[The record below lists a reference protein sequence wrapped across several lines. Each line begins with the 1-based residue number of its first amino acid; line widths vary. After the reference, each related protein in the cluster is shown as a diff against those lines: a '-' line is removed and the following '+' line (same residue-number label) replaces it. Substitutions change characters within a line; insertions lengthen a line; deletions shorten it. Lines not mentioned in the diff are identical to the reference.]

1 MKIKELK
8 IRNFRRI
15 DNLHILPDRQ
25 INVIIG
31 ENGAGKSSLLD
42 AIAYLLSWFTARIV
56 NLKGNGNT
64 IKSDDISVTER
75 DAEISVCLDPGNNT
89 PEIAWN
95 LYGSRNKLEK
105 AGKTDLS
112 ELMNYVKS
120 LLSLKDSNSIS
131 SVPIVAYYR
140 VNRSVTEIP
149 LRVKKMEYGNIFE
162 VYKTAFENKTG
173 FRAFF
178 SWYRNRED
186 LENQRMRFENAGE
199 DPQLS
204 AVRRALSSFF
214 PDYNDLHVRRNPMS
228 MVLKKGDTLFNLN
241 QLSDGEQCYLALIS
255 DLSRKLVIANPES
268 QDPLKGHGIVLL
280 DEIELHLHPSWQKGV
295 IDKLKEVFPNIQ
307 FFITTHSPLVVSN
320 INAEQLI
327 LMREGERVYT
337 SSLSFGKEVNDILID
352 FFNLSSP
359 RGIEME
365 RSIEEAKKA
374 LRSNNREEYNRLM
387 DKIKN
392 QLPPSD
398 KDVIAMTLEAYHL
411 WK

>member
-1 MKIKELK
+1 M
-8 IRNFRRI
+8 
-15 DNLHILPDRQ
+15 
-25 INVIIG
+25 
-31 ENGAGKSSLLD
+31 
-42 AIAYLLSWFTARIV
+42 
-56 NLKGNGNT
+56 
-64 IKSDDISVTER
+64 
-75 DAEISVCLDPGNNT
+75 
-89 PEIAWN
+89 
-95 LYGSRNKLEK
+95 
-105 AGKTDLS
+105 
-112 ELMNYVKS
+112 
-120 LLSLKDSNSIS
+120 
-131 SVPIVAYYR
+131 
-140 VNRSVTEIP
+140 
-149 LRVKKMEYGNIFE
+149 
-162 VYKTAFENKTG
+162 
-173 FRAFF
+173 
-178 SWYRNRED
+178 
-186 LENQRMRFENAGE
+186 
-199 DPQLS
+199 
-204 AVRRALSSFF
+204 
-214 PDYNDLHVRRNPMS
+214 
-228 MVLKKGDTLFNLN
+228 N

-307 FFITTHSPLVVSN
+307 FFITSHSPLVVSN

-327 LMREGERVYT
+327 LMREGERVCT
-337 SSLSFGKEVNDILID
+337 SSLSFGKEMNDILID